1 MEQPH
6 FSPKPLKLP
15 PAIWKVTLAV
25 FAVML
30 VIFIPIYHWE
40 PLPERLNDNVIYF
53 LDLFAALAAAG
64 YGTLLLRQFAPGEP
78 PYRVWLTFVAGW
90 WAWVLAEILWI
101 IYSFLLPEFPN
112 FTLIDVC
119 WLAGYFS
126 FGLSLYYQSRLIFG
140 KKRKSYRY
148 FIIVA
153 FLLLLTAGLTFL
165 TRWAGLGEDIPWLV
179 AFLAVLY
186 PVSDVVE
193 GAYALRLS
201 LLFGRGRLGRPWWG
215 LIAFAFA
222 DAINIYFWMG
232 GYEWMPEQVS
242 NYIFLLSDVCY
253 ICGYMI
259 AALGFL
265 SILLLFQEKSSGEAQ
280 PS

>member
-1 MEQPH
+1 MEKTP
-6 FSPKPLKLP
+6 FSPQLLKLP
-15 PAIWKVTLAV
+15 PSIQRTILIV

-53 LDLFAALAAAG
+53 LDLFAALTVAG
-64 YGTLLLRQFAPGEP
+64 FATLLARQFAPGEP
-78 PYRVWLTFVAGW
+78 PRRVWLTFAIGW

-101 IYSFLLPEFPN
+101 IYSFLLSEFPD

-119 WLAGYFS
+119 WLSGYFS
-126 FGLSLYYQSRLIFG
+126 FGLSLYYQSRLVFG

-148 FIIVA
+148 FIIVGIII
-153 FLLLLTAGLTFL
+153 LLGVGLTFL
-165 TRWAGLGEDIPWLV
+165 AQWANLGEGVAWL
-179 AFLAVLY
+179 FLYLAVLY
-186 PVSDVVE
+186 PVSDLVQ

-215 LIAFAFA
+215 LIAFAIA
-222 DAINIYFWMG
+222 DSINIYFWMG
-232 GYEWMPEQVS
+232 GYKRMPEQVS

-259 AALGFL
+259 TALGIL
-265 SILLLFQEKSSGEAQ
+265 SILLLFQGKSAEEA
-280 PS
+280 PLS